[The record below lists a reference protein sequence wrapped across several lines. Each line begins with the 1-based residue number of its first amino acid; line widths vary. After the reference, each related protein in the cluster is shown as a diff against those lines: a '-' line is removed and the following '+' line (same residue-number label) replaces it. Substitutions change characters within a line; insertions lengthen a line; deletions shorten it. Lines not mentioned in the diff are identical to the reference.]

1 MYLPG
6 RKKALLETVDKTPT
20 MEPFLDE
27 TVDIACNFTKE
38 KLYCRYLSTDFPK
51 FSEQL
56 CRGTCFRMCFLILL
70 I

>member
-27 TVDIACNFTKE
+27 PVDIACNFTKE
-38 KLYCRYLSTDFPK
+38 KLYCRFLFIRI
-51 FSEQL
+51 FQN
-56 CRGTCFRMCFLILL
+56 FRSRYAVEHV
-70 I
+70 